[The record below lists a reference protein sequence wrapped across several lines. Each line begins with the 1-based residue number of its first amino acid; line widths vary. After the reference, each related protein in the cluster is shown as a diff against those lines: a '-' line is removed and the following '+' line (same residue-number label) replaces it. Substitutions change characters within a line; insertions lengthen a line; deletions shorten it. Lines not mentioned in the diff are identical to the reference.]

1 MKKKLKILTIG
12 LSSLTVIAAIPLVAT
27 INNSLTQSSLSY
39 DISNPKTR
47 AISDG
52 QEATAGFKFVNY
64 DVAQKNEWWG
74 KQRVDNVTNEQIK
87 SLLIPYDTTSGED
100 LVGVVDYNV
109 QILPISNDDRRSGG
123 VRFTITQ
130 IAKKYSNGVLDPNT
144 PIVEVKIKKPGAT
157 STNDIDYTWSTYEDY
172 SKVPITSSA
181 WGSIGGNFKDLAVI
195 EKYNFAWNDDDIIG
209 AYIKKTFDDRLEANS
224 GNITP
229 AAIFSN
235 FIKQD
240 DNHIVPNDYDITIK
254 NSTQDTSSSENFTNW
269 DKFGLLEVSIKFNN
283 TERTDWIGD
292 SFPSGA
298 IEGQDQTDIQ
308 TKWIEIKKVFRGF
321 YSKNGEIQNTNV
333 FLDNGNIDNIKNAT
347 ITKIG
352 TNNPFTKYLLNDE
365 SKLSDL
371 MPSELKELSLN
382 GNSLLN
388 FLYNNKWR
396 EPQVSDSLIKLSY
409 FGKDVRKFNDNST
422 DNKILP
428 KEYRK
433 DSDIK
438 SIDVTPNDKDG
449 SAIFTYHYD
458 YYDVYSGKTIKDAV
472 LSQTF
477 PAGSF
482 KVNPDAGK
490 QLILSAKAPNEVNAF
505 TSSKD
510 LMDLYEANKTNN
522 TYLKSLSNLFVN
534 GTNDALSKDRQV
546 QFEYVNDNGQRAT
559 GPTENVKMTLTF
571 DSWNGESYMSSGN
584 KVDGKQIIQTFEF
597 PSIDSSVS
605 VNWKDNT
612 TVANDINAIIK
623 TSPNDQSKTIADFSP
638 SEIVDLLYTN
648 DSLNTAFTN
657 GAPAN
662 ATLSYFSDN
671 STGSLIVKAQSNT
684 TTVKKR
690 SATTFLNDAT
700 AKAVNS
706 GNIQTRIFTGFKATN
721 EQFQEFGWIN
731 NSEVD
736 ATLSQKELE
745 SITVD
750 DVINQY
756 LKKIDFFK
764 DMNLTN
770 QNVQIVKNSDT
781 GTLTVYVTINEFNQ
795 DIPMANNKFSTVLR
809 GFPVG
814 SIEDRNSY
822 KAPVDLTVILS
833 AILGGLVV
841 LGLGGYLG
849 KTIFNRVKTNKIKNK
864 F

>member
-1 MKKKLKILTIG
+1 
-12 LSSLTVIAAIPLVAT
+12 
-27 INNSLTQSSLSY
+27 
-39 DISNPKTR
+39 
-47 AISDG
+47 
-52 QEATAGFKFVNY
+52 
-64 DVAQKNEWWG
+64 
-74 KQRVDNVTNEQIK
+74 
-87 SLLIPYDTTSGED
+87 
-100 LVGVVDYNV
+100 
-109 QILPISNDDRRSGG
+109 
-123 VRFTITQ
+123 
-130 IAKKYSNGVLDPNT
+130 
-144 PIVEVKIKKPGAT
+144 
-157 STNDIDYTWSTYEDY
+157 
-172 SKVPITSSA
+172 
-181 WGSIGGNFKDLAVI
+181 
-195 EKYNFAWNDDDIIG
+195 
-209 AYIKKTFDDRLEANS
+209 
-224 GNITP
+224 
-229 AAIFSN
+229 
-235 FIKQD
+235 
-240 DNHIVPNDYDITIK
+240 
-254 NSTQDTSSSENFTNW
+254 
-269 DKFGLLEVSIKFNN
+269 
-283 TERTDWIGD
+283 
-292 SFPSGA
+292 
-298 IEGQDQTDIQ
+298 
-308 TKWIEIKKVFRGF
+308 
-321 YSKNGEIQNTNV
+321 
-333 FLDNGNIDNIKNAT
+333 
-347 ITKIG
+347 
-352 TNNPFTKYLLNDE
+352 
-365 SKLSDL
+365 

-388 FLYNNKWR
+388 FLYNNEWR
-396 EPQVSDSLIKLSY
+396 EPNVSDSLIKLSY
-409 FGKDVRKFNDNST
+409 FGKDVRKFIDNDF

-428 KEYRK
+428 KDYRK

-546 QFEYVNDNGQRAT
+546 QFEYVSDNGQSET
-559 GPTENVKMTLTF
+559 GPTRNVKMTLTF
-571 DSWNGESYMSSGN
+571 DSWNGESYLSNSN

-657 GAPAN
+657 GVPAN

-690 SATTFLNDAT
+690 SATTFLNDVT

-706 GNIQTRIFTGFKATN
+706 GYIQTRIFTGFKATN
-721 EQFQEFGWIN
+721 EQFQEFGWID

-736 ATLSQKELE
+736 VTLLQKELE

-781 GTLTVYVTINEFNQ
+781 GTLTVYVTIDEFNQ